1 MQNFRILS
9 EGGKCPA
16 KLSPK
21 RTQHYVSIVLV
32 LLKRNFLFF
41 FITSIQPIHMFSEA
55 AGSRYDL
62 ELCYTEDITGDDTES
77 ILLKMHCCIIS

>member
-1 MQNFRILS
+1 MSCQAFSQENSAL
-9 EGGKCPA
+9 C
-16 KLSPK
+16 
-21 RTQHYVSIVLV
+21 QHCTRPFKKEFSF
-32 LLKRNFLFF
+32 FL
-41 FITSIQPIHMFSEA
+41 ITSIQPIHTFSEA

>member
-41 FITSIQPIHMFSEA
+41 NNEHSANPHIF
-55 AGSRYDL
+55 
-62 ELCYTEDITGDDTES
+62 
-77 ILLKMHCCIIS
+77 